1 MALALTLGASSARA
15 DVAACVAAAERFQQ
29 ERDDHKYRAARA
41 DLAIC
46 GREDCPPTV
55 RGDCV
60 RWLLELDAAFPTVVV
75 RVRDAAGADVDDARV
90 EIDGAV
96 ASARADGTPISLDP
110 GPHVIRARAVH
121 QGTRETTTEQR
132 IVIQTGE
139 KNRIVELQLGGGR
152 PGPTPPS
159 PRSTSGVSAG
169 REGSGTGLGVLPWFM
184 GGAGVVALGAGGVFA
199 AVGLQGRA
207 DLRNDP
213 CAAGRTC
220 SQVDVD
226 RVDRQLLFADIGI
239 GIGLIAIGVA
249 TYLLLAPPQP
259 PSR

>member
-1 MALALTLGASSARA
+1 MALAVTLGASSARA

-60 RWLLELDAAFPTVVV
+60 HWLLELDAAFPTVVV
-75 RVRDAAGADVDDARV
+75 RVRDAAGADVDEAQV

-96 ASARADGTPISLDP
+96 ASAHADGTPISVDP
-110 GPHVIRARAVH
+110 GPHVIRARPR
-121 QGTRETTTEQR
+121 QGATTEQR

-152 PGPTPPS
+152 PSPP
-159 PRSTSGVSAG
+159 PPARSTSDAG
-169 REGSGTGLGVLPWFM
+169 REGSGGSAGRGVLPWIL
-184 GGAGVVALGAGGVFA
+184 GGAGVVALGTGAIFAGI
-199 AVGLQGRA
+199 GLKGRA
-207 DLRNDP
+207 DLLADP
-213 CAAGRTC
+213 CSAGNTC
-220 SQVDVD
+220 AQVDVD
-226 RVDRQLLFADIGI
+226 RVDRELLFADIGI

-249 TYLLLAPPQP
+249 TYLLLAPP